1 MPKFCIK
8 SLFFLLLAISQGWA
22 FAQTPKSVGLSLDE
36 LIIEALQSYPSVLSK
51 RATQDGAKTDLTAAK
66 LRFLP
71 TPSIST
77 QRNQVAYDGQ
87 PSSNLPATAF
97 TISQPIFMGGGL
109 VAGFNKADARLNVAD
124 YALLETRE
132 DISRRLINT
141 YAEWVKAYTKVQA
154 LEENLRLHEKFSEMI
169 TRRFEAGV
177 SSGSDRD
184 LGTSRLYQARAELD
198 TQLSLESTAL
208 TSISEMVGYP
218 VSRADLIKNLAEHV
232 KLPKRSEGI
241 SRALANSVSIQRT
254 KHEAEVAEEE
264 AKEIRA
270 QAMPQVSLQAQ
281 RQIGNAYLPGAP
293 GYNMVGVVV
302 QYTPGGGLSSIAASS
317 AAFDRARA
325 ATIQVDAIKRD
336 LTDRLNADYN
346 EYEFS
351 QLKMES
357 LKHSSNLA
365 GDISASYDRQYLV
378 GKKSWLDLMNAVRER
393 AQTRQALADAQ
404 GSLLASS
411 RRLSVYIEGTA
422 RFDVTPDPVKK

>member
-1 MPKFCIK
+1 MKF
-8 SLFFLLLAISQGWA
+8 LFSALILGFSGLV
-22 FAQTPKSVGLSLDE
+22 FAQSQKASGISLDE
-36 LIIEALQSYPSVLSK
+36 LLIEALQSYPSILSK
-51 RATQDGAKTDLTAAK
+51 RATQDGARSDLTAAK

-71 TPSIST
+71 TPSVST

-87 PSSNLPATAF
+87 SSNNLPATAF
-97 TISQPIFMGGGL
+97 TISQPLFMGGGL

-132 DISRRLINT
+132 DISKRLINT
-141 YAEWVKAYTKVQA
+141 YAEWVKAYTKVVA
-154 LEENLRLHEKFSEMI
+154 LEENLRLHQKFSEMI

-184 LGTSRLYQARAELD
+184 LGVSRLYQAKAELD
-198 TQLSLESTAL
+198 TQLSLEGTAL
-208 TSISEMVGYP
+208 TSISELVGFP
-218 VSRADLIKNLAEHV
+218 VSRDDLIKNLAQHV
-232 KLPKRSEGI
+232 KLPKRSDGI
-241 SRALANSVSIQRT
+241 AKAIINSVSIQRM
-254 KHEAEVAEEE
+254 KHEAEVADEE

-270 QAMPQVSLQAQ
+270 QALPQVSLQAQ

-293 GYNMVGVVV
+293 GYNMVGLVV
-302 QYTPGGGLSSIAASS
+302 QYAPGGGLSSIASSS
-317 AAFDRARA
+317 AAFDRSRA
-325 ATIQVDAIKRD
+325 ATIQVDSIKRD

-357 LKHSSNLA
+357 LKQSVNLTN
-365 GDISASYDRQYLV
+365 DISASYDRQYLV

-393 AQTRQALADAQ
+393 AQPRQALADAQ

-411 RRLSVYIEGTA
+411 RRLLVYIDGTA
-422 RFDVTPDPVKK
+422 RFDITPDLPKK

>member
-1 MPKFCIK
+1 MKFLFSMLILGLS
-8 SLFFLLLAISQGWA
+8 SLV
-22 FAQTPKSVGLSLDE
+22 FAQSQKASGISLDE
-36 LIIEALQSYPSVLSK
+36 LLIEALQSYPSILSK
-51 RATQDGAKTDLTAAK
+51 RATQDGAKSDLTAAK

-71 TPSIST
+71 TPSVST
-77 QRNQVAYDGQ
+77 QRNQVSYDGQ

-97 TISQPIFMGGGL
+97 TISQPLFMGGGL

-132 DISRRLINT
+132 DISKRLINT
-141 YAEWVKAYTKVQA
+141 YAEWVKAYTKVVA

-184 LGTSRLYQARAELD
+184 LGVSRLYQAKAELD
-198 TQLSLESTAL
+198 TQLSLEGTAL
-208 TSISEMVGYP
+208 TSISELVGFP
-218 VSRADLIKNLAEHV
+218 VSRADLIKNLAQHV
-232 KLPKRSEGI
+232 KLPKRSDGI
-241 SRALANSVSIQRT
+241 AKAISNSVSIQRM
-254 KHEAEVAEEE
+254 KHEAEVADQE

-270 QAMPQVSLQAQ
+270 QALPQVSLQAQ

-293 GYNMVGVVV
+293 GYNMVGLVV
-302 QYTPGGGLSSIAASS
+302 QYAPGGGLSSIASSS
-317 AAFDRARA
+317 AAFDRSRA
-325 ATIQVDAIKRD
+325 ATIQVDSIKRD

-357 LKHSSNLA
+357 LKQSVNLTN
-365 GDISASYDRQYLV
+365 DISASYDRQYLV

-411 RRLSVYIEGTA
+411 RRLLVYIDGTA
-422 RFDVTPDPVKK
+422 RFDITPDLPKK

>member
-1 MPKFCIK
+1 MKF
-8 SLFFLLLAISQGWA
+8 LFSALILGFSGLV
-22 FAQTPKSVGLSLDE
+22 FAQSQKASGISLDE
-36 LIIEALQSYPSVLSK
+36 LLIEALQSYPSILSK
-51 RATQDGAKTDLTAAK
+51 RATQDGARSDLTAAK

-71 TPSIST
+71 TPSVST

-87 PSSNLPATAF
+87 SSNNLPATAF
-97 TISQPIFMGGGL
+97 TISQPLFMGGGL

-132 DISRRLINT
+132 DISKRLINT
-141 YAEWVKAYTKVQA
+141 YAEWVKAYTKVLA
-154 LEENLRLHEKFSEMI
+154 LEENLRLHQKFSEMI

-184 LGTSRLYQARAELD
+184 LGVSRLYQAKAELD
-198 TQLSLESTAL
+198 TQLSLEGTAL
-208 TSISEMVGYP
+208 TSISELVGFP

-232 KLPKRSEGI
+232 KLPKRSDGI
-241 SRALANSVSIQRT
+241 AKAIINSVSIQRM
-254 KHEAEVAEEE
+254 KHEAEVADEE

-270 QAMPQVSLQAQ
+270 QALPQVSLQAQ

-293 GYNMVGVVV
+293 GYNMVGLVV
-302 QYTPGGGLSSIAASS
+302 QYAPGGGLSSIASSS
-317 AAFDRARA
+317 AAFDRSRA
-325 ATIQVDAIKRD
+325 ATIQVDSIKRD

-357 LKHSSNLA
+357 LKQSVNLTN
-365 GDISASYDRQYLV
+365 DISASYDRQYLV

-411 RRLSVYIEGTA
+411 RRLLVYIDGTA
-422 RFDVTPDPVKK
+422 RFDITPDLPKK

>member
-1 MPKFCIK
+1 MKF
-8 SLFFLLLAISQGWA
+8 LFSALILGFSGLV
-22 FAQTPKSVGLSLDE
+22 FAQSQKASGISLDE
-36 LIIEALQSYPSVLSK
+36 LLIEALQSYPSILSK
-51 RATQDGAKTDLTAAK
+51 RATQDGARSDLTAAK

-71 TPSIST
+71 TPSVST

-87 PSSNLPATAF
+87 SSNNLPATAF
-97 TISQPIFMGGGL
+97 TISQPLFMGGGL

-132 DISRRLINT
+132 DISKRLINT
-141 YAEWVKAYTKVQA
+141 YAEWVKAYTKVVA
-154 LEENLRLHEKFSEMI
+154 LEENLRLHQKFSEMI

-184 LGTSRLYQARAELD
+184 LGVSRLYQAKAELD
-198 TQLSLESTAL
+198 TQLSLEGTAL
-208 TSISEMVGYP
+208 TSISELVGFP

-232 KLPKRSEGI
+232 KLPKRSDGI
-241 SRALANSVSIQRT
+241 AKAIINSVSIQRM
-254 KHEAEVAEEE
+254 KHEAEVADEE

-270 QAMPQVSLQAQ
+270 QALPQVSLQAQ

-293 GYNMVGVVV
+293 GYNMVGLVV
-302 QYTPGGGLSSIAASS
+302 QYAPGGGLSSIASSS
-317 AAFDRARA
+317 AAFDRSRA
-325 ATIQVDAIKRD
+325 ATIQVDSIKRD

-357 LKHSSNLA
+357 LKQSVNLTN
-365 GDISASYDRQYLV
+365 DISASYDRQYLV

-411 RRLSVYIEGTA
+411 RRLLVYIDGTA
-422 RFDVTPDPVKK
+422 RFDITPDLPKK

>member
-1 MPKFCIK
+1 MKF
-8 SLFFLLLAISQGWA
+8 LFSALILGFSGLV
-22 FAQTPKSVGLSLDE
+22 FAQSQKASGISLDE
-36 LIIEALQSYPSVLSK
+36 LLIEALQSYPSILSK
-51 RATQDGAKTDLTAAK
+51 RATQDGARSDLTAAK

-71 TPSIST
+71 TPSVST

-87 PSSNLPATAF
+87 SSNNLPATAF
-97 TISQPIFMGGGL
+97 TISQPLFMGGGL

-132 DISRRLINT
+132 DISKRLINT
-141 YAEWVKAYTKVQA
+141 YAEWVKAYTKVVA
-154 LEENLRLHEKFSEMI
+154 LEENLRLHQKFSEMI

-184 LGTSRLYQARAELD
+184 LGVSRLYQAKAELD
-198 TQLSLESTAL
+198 TQLSLEGTAL
-208 TSISEMVGYP
+208 TSISELVGFP
-218 VSRADLIKNLAEHV
+218 VSRDDLIKNLAQHV
-232 KLPKRSEGI
+232 KLPKRSDGI
-241 SRALANSVSIQRT
+241 AKAIINSVSIQRM
-254 KHEAEVAEEE
+254 KHEAEVADEE

-270 QAMPQVSLQAQ
+270 QALPQVSLQAQ

-293 GYNMVGVVV
+293 GYNMVGLVV
-302 QYTPGGGLSSIAASS
+302 QYAPGGGLSSIASSS
-317 AAFDRARA
+317 AAFDRSRA
-325 ATIQVDAIKRD
+325 ATIQVDSIKRD

-357 LKHSSNLA
+357 LKQSVNLTN
-365 GDISASYDRQYLV
+365 DISASYDRQYLV

-411 RRLSVYIEGTA
+411 RRLLVYIDGTA
-422 RFDVTPDPVKK
+422 RFDITPDLPKK